1 VPAKPFAIVPCMSE
15 AGTDSVAQDL
25 RLELGE
31 DGRQRGRGAAGGC
44 GQIERFGQ
52 RYEADAEMFQL
63 LKGCE
68 QVGQVIEG
76 IGAI

>member
-1 VPAKPFAIVPCMSE
+1 MPAKPFAIVPCMSE

-31 DGRQRGRGAAGGC
+31 DGRQRGRG
-44 GQIERFGQ
+44 QIERFGQ